1 MIRFFLKCSLV
12 LLIFFFGVI
21 LGMQKA
27 HTGLENMRG
36 YDDLHLYD
44 AVSVQVDDG
53 EVKGEFLGEEIS
65 SHDLKKKK
73 ERLEEMKA
81 YNAFSKMGKKV
92 ASGVEGL
99 LTKVM
104 DTVIPE

>member
-36 YDDLHLYD
+36 YDDPHLYD

-73 ERLEEMKA
+73 ERVEEMKV